1 MATYSDPFSALLAL
15 QRALE
20 SRFSSR
26 WLARSPSGMGGYP
39 PINIFQQGEN
49 LVAIVELP
57 GMERKNL
64 HIEAK
69 ENTIRI
75 HGSKNQNDLKEASV
89 HRRERSFGDFDRTIN
104 LPIPVNADAIR
115 AEYNDGILALFLP
128 PAESAKPRS
137 IEIS

>member
-1 MATYSDPFSALLAL
+1 MAAYSDPFSALLAL

-20 SRFSSR
+20 SRIASG

-39 PINIFQQGEN
+39 PINIFQQGDN
-49 LVAIVELP
+49 FVAIIELP
-57 GMERKNL
+57 GMERNNL

-75 HGSKNQNDLKEASV
+75 HGNKSQNYPKEVSV
-89 HRRERSFGDFDRTIN
+89 HRRERGFGAFDRTIT
-104 LPIPVNADAIR
+104 LPIPVDANAIR

>member
-15 QRALE
+15 QRALD
-20 SRFSSR
+20 SRISSG

-57 GMERKNL
+57 GIERKNL
-64 HIEAK
+64 QIEAK

-75 HGSKNQNDLKEASV
+75 HGSKEVTFPKEVSV
-89 HRRERSFGDFDRTIN
+89 HRRERSFGAFDRTIS

-115 AEYNDGILALFLP
+115 AEYNEGILALFLP
-128 PAESAKPRS
+128 PAESAKPRN